1 MQAAR
6 KITKIAREAQN
17 LNRLALKDKKIGSSE
32 LDLIHYVRHHPGCTQ
47 QEVVEGLH
55 AEKGAIAKRVYALQK
70 KGYIDKQRD
79 PQDKR
84 KCLLYPTFQAQA
96 LKQSKSDIEDLFYT
110 WLLESLTE
118 NEKEHFLE
126 TLDLLYRRS
135 KQESR
140 AGFPHV
146 LNRVKGL

>member
-55 AEKGAIAKRVYALQK
+55 A
-70 KGYIDKQRD
+70 
-79 PQDKR
+79 
-84 KCLLYPTFQAQA
+84 
-96 LKQSKSDIEDLFYT
+96 
-110 WLLESLTE
+110 
-118 NEKEHFLE
+118 
-126 TLDLLYRRS
+126 
-135 KQESR
+135 
-140 AGFPHV
+140 
-146 LNRVKGL
+146 